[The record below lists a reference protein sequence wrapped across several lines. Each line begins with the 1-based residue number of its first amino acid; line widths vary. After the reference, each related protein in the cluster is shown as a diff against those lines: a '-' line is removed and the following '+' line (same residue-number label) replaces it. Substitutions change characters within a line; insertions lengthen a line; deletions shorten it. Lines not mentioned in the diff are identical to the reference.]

1 MSGIF
6 LFLIA
11 GCASAQT
18 PAITTRRD
26 SIPDKAIRS
35 MPAVRPDNSFYRD
48 PNDPPRVLRATLDN
62 MPVKGPDSSVQ
73 YTMQQKPD
81 YRSKSRPRK
90 R

>member
-18 PAITTRRD
+18 PATTLRRD
-26 SIPDKAIRS
+26 SIPDNAISS
-35 MPAVRPDNSFYRD
+35 MPAFRPGNLFYRN
-48 PNDPPRVLRATLDN
+48 PSDPPSVVRATLDN

-73 YTMQQKPD
+73 YTMPLKPG
-81 YRSKSRPRK
+81 YRPKMRPKK